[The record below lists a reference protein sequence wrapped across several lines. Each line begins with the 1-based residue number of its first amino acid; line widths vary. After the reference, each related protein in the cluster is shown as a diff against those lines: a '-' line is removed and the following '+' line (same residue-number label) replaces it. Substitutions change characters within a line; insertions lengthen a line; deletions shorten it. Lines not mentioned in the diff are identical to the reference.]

1 VAIVT
6 TDRRK
11 LTADKLRALAL
22 LVENEIADATID
34 LDPILDKDDLK
45 NRHMIIRAVVPA
57 TMRP

>member
-1 VAIVT
+1 VT
-6 TDRRK
+6 TERRK

-34 LDPILDKDDLK
+34 IDPMRDEDDLK
-45 NRHMIIRAVVPA
+45 NRHMIIRATVPA